1 MSSDEHVLCTLT
13 ADRDAAPQL
22 LDRLARSLV
31 LQSLGL
37 ITSGNLHLVEANQC
51 FSFGDHTAELAAT
64 IRVTSP
70 AFYRKVAWGGS
81 IGAGEAY
88 MDGLWSADDLPA
100 IIRIMVRNQ
109 DALNRLE
116 GRLAKLAGMGQRLF
130 HLLHDNTR
138 RGSQR
143 NIASHYDLGNDFY
156 QLFLDP
162 TMAYSSGFFT
172 RPDCTMEEASIAKF
186 DQICRKLR
194 LGPGMTVLEIGT
206 GWGGFALHAA
216 REYGCH
222 VTTTT
227 ISQQQ
232 HAYAAAQIAAAGLSN
247 QISLLLQ
254 DYRDLTGQFDRLVSI
269 EMIEAVG
276 HRHLP
281 TFFAVC
287 GQRLKP
293 DGMGL
298 IQAIT
303 VPDRAYDNYVKNPD
317 FINRYIFPG
326 GCCPSLAA
334 MTRAS
339 AATSD
344 LTLVQLEDLAPH
356 YTRTLQEWRCAFS
369 GHLGDVRA
377 LGYDERFIR
386 MWDYY
391 LSYCEGGFA
400 ERFTGLLQLVYV
412 KPDCRITP
420 DLPPLEA
427 CP

>member
-1 MSSDEHVLCTLT
+1 MSSDEHFLCTLT
-13 ADRDAAPQL
+13 AVRESAPSL
-22 LDRLARSLV
+22 PDRLARSLV
-31 LQSLGL
+31 LQSLEL
-37 ITSGNLHLVEANQC
+37 ITHGNLHLLEANQC
-51 FSFGDHTAELAAT
+51 FSFGDHSAELAAS
-64 IRVTSP
+64 IRVNSP
-70 AFYRKVAWGGS
+70 AFYHKIAWGGS

-88 MDGLWSADDLPA
+88 MDELWSSDDLPA
-100 IIRIMVRNQ
+100 VIRIMVRNQ
-109 DALNRLE
+109 DALNRME
-116 GRLAKLAGMGQRLF
+116 GRLARLAGLVQRLLHRF
-130 HLLHDNTR
+130 HDNSHQ
-138 RGSQR
+138 GSRR
-143 NIASHYDLGNDFY
+143 NIAAHYDLGNDFY

-162 TMAYSSGFFT
+162 TMAYSSGVFT
-172 RPDCTMEEASIAKF
+172 RPECTMAEASIAKF
-186 DQICRKLR
+186 DQICCKLR
-194 LGPGMTVLEIGT
+194 LCPGMTVLEIGT

-216 REYGCH
+216 REYGCQ

-232 HAYAAAQIAAAGLSN
+232 HAYAAAQIAAASLSDR
-247 QISLLLQ
+247 ITLLQ
-254 DYRDLTGQFDRLVSI
+254 KDYRDLTGQYDRLVSI

-293 DGMGL
+293 DGLGL

-334 MTRAS
+334 MTRAC

-344 LTLVQLEDLAPH
+344 LALVQLEELAPH
-356 YTRTLQEWRCAFS
+356 YTRTLQEWRSAFY
-369 GHLGDVRA
+369 GRLDEVRT

-400 ERFTGLLQLVYV
+400 ERFTGLLQLVYA
-412 KPDCRITP
+412 KPACRVTP
-420 DLPPLEA
+420 ALPPLEA